1 MLWTNNLG
9 DYFVIRL
16 QNYLIKTPGRM
27 HLMKIKTPNI
37 GEILKEEFM
46 KPLGISSSE
55 LAKNIDIPLSLADAI
70 LSNQR
75 KITPDISIKLGKYFN
90 VSQDYFLNLQH
101 DIDNRNK

>member
-1 MLWTNNLG
+1 
-9 DYFVIRL
+9 
-16 QNYLIKTPGRM
+16 
-27 HLMKIKTPNI
+27 MKIEAPSI

-46 KPLGISSSE
+46 NPLGISSCE
-55 LAKNIDIPLSLADAI
+55 LAENIDIPLSMIDAI

-101 DIDNRNK
+101 DIDNRRKQRN

>member
-1 MLWTNNLG
+1 
-9 DYFVIRL
+9 
-16 QNYLIKTPGRM
+16 
-27 HLMKIKTPNI
+27 MKIETPNI

-46 KPLGISSSE
+46 DPLGISSRE
-55 LAKNIDIPLSLADAI
+55 LAKNIDIPLSMIDAI

-101 DIDNRNK
+101 DIDNRSK